1 MPDPRLVRVAS
12 SRPTA
17 TRPGAPDARHLRTA
31 TDGRML
37 LHMQPTTDAHAAR
50 DTAETDAIRRF
61 LSRGGLIDITTTGRR
76 SGQPRRIEIVFH
88 NIDGR
93 LIITGQP
100 RHQKRAWL
108 INLESDPRMTFHIKG
123 QLAADLPAT
132 ARVITDPAERRATAQ
147 WVVRNAW
154 HNQNVDAMTAYS
166 PMIEV
171 TLDHPI

>member
-1 MPDPRLVRVAS
+1 
-12 SRPTA
+12 
-17 TRPGAPDARHLRTA
+17 
-31 TDGRML
+31 
-37 LHMQPTTDAHAAR
+37 MQQTTDARPAR
-50 DTAETDAIRRF
+50 DSAETDAIRRF
-61 LSRGGLIDITTTGRR
+61 LARGGLIDITTTGRR

-108 INLESDPRMTFHIKG
+108 INLESHPEMTFHIKG
-123 QLAADLPAT
+123 PLVADLPAT
-132 ARVITDPAERRATAQ
+132 ARIITDPDERRATAE
-147 WVVRNAW
+147 WVVTNAW

-171 TLDHPI
+171 TLDEPV